1 MCLLSV
7 LPLLYQIVFDS
18 FFWIRQVCMAMFGS
32 SVSTQASL
40 RQLLLAETVILC
52 CSYINEKK
60 KNVPHYINDNS
71 GQLLKQLLQRS
82 SLLGV
87 GRSSVCLQN
96 ESFLLKSTFAIR
108 LILKICRINIF
119 LIR

>member
-32 SVSTQASL
+32 SVSMQASL
-40 RQLLLAETVILC
+40 RQLLLAETVVLC
-52 CSYINEKK
+52 CSYINEK

-87 GRSSVCLQN
+87 GRSSVYLQN